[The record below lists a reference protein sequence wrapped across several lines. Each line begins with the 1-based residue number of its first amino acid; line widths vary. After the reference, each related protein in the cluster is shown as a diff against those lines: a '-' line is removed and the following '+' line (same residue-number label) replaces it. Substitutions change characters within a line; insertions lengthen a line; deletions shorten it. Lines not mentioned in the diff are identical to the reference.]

1 MPFRLDMLS
10 SMELNVLNCERSKL
24 SLVGQFV
31 EVRWTATNAL
41 AKRQCEKCVYLVRGH
56 ENDMLCLELV
66 YDAIDGIH
74 RSDSIYWV
82 NVLAVQYLRVLSE
95 REAQRRIEVL
105 EREVLDGHPKD

>member
-1 MPFRLDMLS
+1 
-10 SMELNVLNCERSKL
+10 MELNVLERERTKL

-31 EVRWTATNAL
+31 EVRWTATNAM
-41 AKRQCEKCVYLVRGH
+41 AKRQCERCVYMVRGF

-82 NVLAVQYLRVLSE
+82 NVLAVQYLRVLTE
-95 REAQRRIEVL
+95 KEAQRRIEFL
-105 EREVLDGHPKD
+105 EREVLDGHPRD